1 MTAEDY
7 HIIKQG
13 DLQMRLFKSVIN
25 RRLTEFGESF
35 EEYKVRLKIMRKL
48 LREQKKKGYSNE
60 QLEKLAENLS
70 V

>member
-25 RRLTEFGESF
+25 RRLAEFGESF

-48 LREQKKKGYSNE
+48 LREQKKKGYSDE
-60 QLEKLAENLS
+60 QLEKLAENLN

>member
-1 MTAEDY
+1 MTAKDY

-25 RRLTEFGESF
+25 RRLAEFGESF

-48 LREQKKKGYSNE
+48 LREQKKKGYSDE